1 MDATSYVVT
10 KALMIPG
17 DVSEWSLED
26 FAAPRPSWQARGACR
41 DAETALF
48 FVERGGDPRPA
59 REACAG
65 CPVKGP
71 CLDYAMADRSIKGTW
86 GGTSERER
94 QRMRG
99 EVADAA

>member
-26 FAAPRPSWQARGACR
+26 FAAPRPAWQARGACR
-41 DAETALF
+41 DEETALF